1 GFIRISRNDDLFMEF
16 DNKKPFY
23 AIGLNLCWSTGNVLK
38 DYERW
43 LSELKENGGNFI
55 RLWMA
60 NWFVGIEWIET
71 GIGNYEQRQKQAFLL
86 DKILEMCKEKGI
98 YVMLCLIP
106 HGEFSTKT
114 NSNWDNNPYNLKNDG
129 LLREP
134 SEFFTDMV
142 ARQAFKNRLRYI
154 IARWG
159 YSPNIFSW
167 EIFNENEWI
176 DNYNTDNAIQWYKD
190 IISYIKQLDVN
201 KHLISTSYANP
212 GMDAYIWN
220 LKDINFTQTHFYG
233 VKDGLEL
240 YELSKEKLHKYSKPH
255 IIGEFGMEGGEDF
268 IRNNLDPNG
277 ISLINSIWT
286 GAFTLSFGSPMPWNW
301 DNYIDKNNL
310 FRIFKPLS
318 EFIKDA
324 RFQDED
330 LIELIDKKIYF
341 KNIDD
346 KSAGNVIFYAK
357 SVWERPKKDRFIIN
371 VDGEMVDSFM
381 FNGFIFGDK
390 HSDMKKPPVFIFKNI
405 RPSKFIVKIN
415 KISSDNLLVINLN
428 GIDILKKELKAE
440 NYPNRKFFPEWN
452 IFQSEVS
459 EEFSIDLP
467 IGDNEVK
474 IDNYQ
479 GDWFNIEY
487 IKITDFLDPHIA
499 PAFVSGMQGPNTAYI
514 FIKHK
519 DYSFKNVSP
528 PEIKDAY
535 INIENLNEGRYLYN
549 IINPESGDKILEGEK
564 LTIKGALKLDLPAF
578 NKSIAVKIKNL
589 SVKNKKNEK
598 SNNRDFKR

>member
-43 LSELKENGGNFI
+43 LSELRENGGNFI

-71 GIGNYEQRQKQAFLL
+71 GIGNYEQRQRQAFLF

-98 YVMLCLIP
+98 YVMLCLVP

-167 EIFNENEWI
+167 EIFNETEWI
-176 DNYNTDNAIQWYKD
+176 DNYNTDNVIQWYKD

-212 GMDAYIWN
+212 GMDASIWK

-233 VKDGLEL
+233 VKDGSEL
-240 YELSKEKLHKYSKPH
+240 YEFSKEKLHKYSKPH
-255 IIGEFGMEGGEDF
+255 IVGEFGMEAGEDF

-277 ISLINSIWT
+277 ISLVSSIWT

-301 DNYIDKNNL
+301 DDYIDKNNL
-310 FRIFKPLS
+310 FKIFKPLS

-341 KNIDD
+341 KNIED
-346 KSAGNVIFYAK
+346 KPAGSVIFYAK
-357 SVWERPKKDRFIIN
+357 SVWEKPKKDRFIIN
-371 VDGEMVDSFM
+371 ADGEMVDSFM
-381 FNGFIFGDK
+381 FNGFVFGDV
-390 HSDMKKPPVFIFKNI
+390 HLDMKNPPVFIFKNI

-415 KISSDNLLVINLN
+415 KISADNLMVINLN
-428 GIDILKKELKAE
+428 GIDVLKKELKAE

-467 IGDNEVK
+467 VGDNEVK

-519 DYSFKNVSP
+519 DYSFRNISTS
-528 PEIKDAY
+528 EIKDAY

-549 IINPESGDKILEGEK
+549 IINPESGDKLADGEK

-578 NKSIAVKIKNL
+578 NTSLAVKIKNL

-598 SNNRDFKR
+598 SNNRVFNR